1 MRTMKAM
8 KRMMAG
14 ALMMAAAATMT
25 SCSMGGNY
33 SMNGDLKYSQQDLQP
48 KAFKAIDVN
57 VVADVYYTQN
67 DGDKH
72 DVKLDFSAIQS
83 DRDRELLK
91 EKVKVVYCD
100 GGVEIGLTD
109 NVKNMKGMAEGKRLK
124 IYITSPDLVK
134 VDMEGV
140 GSFNGGDINS
150 DQLELDNEGVGSMHF
165 KSILANK
172 INITN
177 EGVGSVTVDKVTG
190 DDFSID
196 NEGVG
201 KVNIGFFKGGKLDI
215 DNEGVGKV
223 SAKVDC
229 LSVKAA
235 LEGVGGITL
244 SGKTQFYK
252 KEKDGVGHFSDDDLK
267 YDKVLK
273 VSDDD

>member
-1 MRTMKAM
+1 MKTM
-8 KRMMAG
+8 KRMMVG
-14 ALMMAAAATMT
+14 ALMMLSTATLM

-33 SMNGDLKYSQQDLQP
+33 SINGNLQYSQQDLQP
-48 KAFKAIDVN
+48 KAFKAIDVS

-72 DVKLDFSAIQS
+72 DVRLDFSAIQ
-83 DRDRELLK
+83 DENVRKLLK
-91 EKVKVVYCD
+91 EKVKVVYRN
-100 GGVEIGLTD
+100 GGVEIGLAG
-109 NVKNMKGMAEGKRLK
+109 NAKNMKGLDEGKRLK

-140 GSFNGGDINS
+140 GSFNAGDINS
-150 DQLELDNEGVGSMHF
+150 DQLDLDNEGVGSMHF
-165 KSILANK
+165 KNILANK
-172 INITN
+172 IKITN

-229 LSVKAA
+229 QSVKAV
-235 LEGVGGITL
+235 LEGVGGISL
-244 SGKTQFYK
+244 SGKTRFYK
-252 KEKDGVGHFSDDDLK
+252 KEKDGVGHFGDGDLK

-273 VSDDD
+273 VTDDDD

>member
-1 MRTMKAM
+1 METM
-8 KRMMAG
+8 KRMMVG
-14 ALMMAAAATMT
+14 ALMMISATTLM
-25 SCSMGGNY
+25 SCSMGGSYN
-33 SMNGDLKYSQQDLQP
+33 MNGNLQYSQQDLQP
-48 KAFKAIDVN
+48 KAFKAIDVS

-67 DGDKH
+67 NGDKH
-72 DVKLDFSAIQS
+72 DVKLDFSAIP
-83 DRDRELLK
+83 DEKDRELLK
-91 EKVKVVYCD
+91 ENVKVIYRD
-100 GGVEIGLTD
+100 GGVEIGLAH
-109 NVKNMKGMAEGKRLK
+109 NLKNMKQQNGGKRLK

-140 GSFNGGDINS
+140 GSFNAGDVNS
-150 DQLELDNEGVGSMHF
+150 DRLSLDNEGVGSMHF

-172 INITN
+172 IEITN

-201 KVNIGFFKGGKLDI
+201 KVSIGFFKGGKLDI

-229 LSVKAA
+229 HSVKAA

-252 KEKDGVGHFSDDDLK
+252 KEKDGIGHFSDGDLK

-273 VSDDD
+273 VTDDD